1 MKMARPGKI
10 INIWFAICTIA
21 FLAAGFFPDS
31 PVNAQGG
38 LGFSG
43 TFNGQIFEIP
53 QGSSVSA
60 PSIDVVVF
68 NQGDEIISINMSS
81 QAPAGV
87 NIILSETVFDL
98 APHTYKSLSVDIDV
112 TAYAALGDHQI
123 IIIAQSYTT
132 GVAGIQL
139 LGSAS
144 QSANLKITGESG
156 TISVQATSPD
166 GTPVPAT
173 IRLFRQIGSNKY
185 ELAYSETGILN
196 ATVSPGSYVVE
207 GYVGGELLD
216 EESFDI
222 AADET
227 KSLTLTVGTIY
238 FSQFDV
244 LEYSNTDTGEFA
256 YAEMVYTVR
265 NVYEQVDNVSIWLEV
280 KYDNES
286 LEQRMIDPPNTLSLE
301 GANRHYPYI
310 PIDGWSDGNYSFK
323 LILKID
329 NETYTSSA
337 ERQLDVGG
345 GNEPSDKENDSNMP
359 LIVGIVCAVVLLL
372 DIAFYMI
379 YRSRKSHL
387 EGKRTHPKT
396 KKQNTRGK

>member
-1 MKMARPGKI
+1 VKIARLGKI
-10 INIWFAICTIA
+10 ITIWLVCCTLV

-60 PSIDVVVF
+60 PSVDVVVF

-87 NIILSETVFDL
+87 NIILSEIDFDL

-112 TAYAALGDHQI
+112 TMTASPGDHQI
-123 IIIAQSYTT
+123 IIVAQSYKT
-132 GVAGIQL
+132 GVSGIQL

-156 TISVQATSPD
+156 TVSVQAISPD

-173 IRLFRQIGSNKY
+173 IRLFRQVGSNKY

-196 ATVSPGSYVVE
+196 ATVSPGSYIVE

-286 LEQRMIDPPNTLSLE
+286 LEQRMIDPPNTLSLD
-301 GANRHYPYI
+301 GANRRYPYI
-310 PIDGWSDGNYSFK
+310 PTDGWSDGSYSFK

-337 ERQLDVGG
+337 ERQLDVGVDNG
-345 GNEPSDKENDSNMP
+345 SPDTGNDSNMP

-379 YRSRKSHL
+379 YRSRKRHL
-387 EGKRTHPKT
+387 EGKHTHPET
-396 KKQNTRGK
+396 KKHNTRKK